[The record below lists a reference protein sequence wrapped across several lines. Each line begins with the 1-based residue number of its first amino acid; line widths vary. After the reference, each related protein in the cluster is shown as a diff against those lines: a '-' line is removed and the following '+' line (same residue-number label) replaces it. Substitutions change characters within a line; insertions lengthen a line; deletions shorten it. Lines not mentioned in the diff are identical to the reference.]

1 MKEEMISQ
9 FAPRITHHASC
20 SRKPITSSFLK
31 IFKGENFI
39 FPHQPNEDI
48 NLPHAI
54 ASPEPP
60 KNQIMH
66 TPAIQKI
73 IKGLHH
79 KLPICYES
87 PPLLALGNTQIVQ
100 EPFSIMMSVRIFIE
114 VSFI

>member
-54 ASPEPP
+54 ASPE
-60 KNQIMH
+60 
-66 TPAIQKI
+66 I